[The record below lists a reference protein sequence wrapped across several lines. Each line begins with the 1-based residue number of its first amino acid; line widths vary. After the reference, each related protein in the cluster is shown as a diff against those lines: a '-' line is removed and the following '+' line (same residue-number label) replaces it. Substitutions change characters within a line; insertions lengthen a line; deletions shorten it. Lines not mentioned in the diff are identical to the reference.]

1 MPHPPARCTIRILNA
16 LIVAALLPALALSLL
31 ACTEED
37 EPTDVV
43 TLKAQNGRTCTVD
56 RLEISG
62 TATCDVAASTVVSS
76 CGDGGAVAC
85 FSTFPDTETNVQ
97 RLCGACC
104 DNAAKQT
111 NIVPDTCSAI
121 TCESAS
127 DCPNTTDVCEGGLCK
142 RPPR

>member
-1 MPHPPARCTIRILNA
+1 MRPTLRHASRLLHA

-43 TLKAQNGRTCTVD
+43 TLKAQNGRVCTVD

-62 TATCDVAASTVVSS
+62 TATCDVEASTVVTS
-76 CGDGGAVAC
+76 CGDEGAVAC
-85 FSTFPDTETNVQ
+85 FSTFPDTDTGVQ

-104 DNAAKQT
+104 DNKSKQT
-111 NIVPDTCSAI
+111 FIVSDTCSPI
-121 TCESAS
+121 SCTTPK
-127 DCPNTTDVCEGGLCK
+127 DCPSAADTCTNGLCTS
-142 RPPR
+142 PR